1 MYNKILRTTWLPRL
15 RGRSLLASVFSGV
28 VLLAFFQTT
37 PTAWGRTLSIGTDS
51 SAVFTP
57 AQPTYSPEPEIPAHL
72 QEECFCSYCIA
83 KFSIKPS
90 GASSVQLLTSS
101 GSAEVDELALAT
113 LRRWK
118 FKPATMDGA
127 PVEGTKKIK
136 VEFKIE

>member
-1 MYNKILRTTWLPRL
+1 MQKMPSSLNVRARFRPRWLFASVVT
-15 RGRSLLASVFSGV
+15 GLLAMVMVQLAPSVC
-28 VLLAFFQTT
+28 
-37 PTAWGRTLSIGTDS
+37 GRTLSIGTDS
-51 SAVFTP
+51 SATFTP
-57 AQPTYSPEPEIPAHL
+57 AQAVFSPEPEIPAHL

-83 KFSIKPS
+83 KFSIKPN

-101 GSAEVDELALAT
+101 GSTEVDELALET

-127 PVEGTKKIK
+127 PIEGTKKIK

>member
-1 MYNKILRTTWLPRL
+1 MRKFSRIAHLFRERKPSELI
-15 RGRSLLASVFSGV
+15 SLFSGI
-28 VLLAFFQTT
+28 VLLALLQGT
-37 PTAWGRTLSIGTDS
+37 PSAWGRTLSVGTDS

-57 AQPTYSPEPEIPAHL
+57 AQATYSPEPEIPAHL

-101 GSAEVDELALAT
+101 GSAEVDELALET

-127 PVEGTKKIK
+127 PIEGTRKIK